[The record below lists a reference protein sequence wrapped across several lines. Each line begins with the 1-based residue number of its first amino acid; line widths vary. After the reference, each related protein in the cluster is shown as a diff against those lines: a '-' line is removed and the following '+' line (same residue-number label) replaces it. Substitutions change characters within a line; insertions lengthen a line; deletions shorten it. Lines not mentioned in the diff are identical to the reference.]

1 MLLAFVFSIASAQQ
15 VKYHRISSTITP
27 SQLHKLFKD
36 GLQADHYSYDEQKH
50 FIAEVSDEDIA
61 IFKKNKIPF
70 IYIIEDLEKNL
81 SAYNDKI
88 NATSITDDR
97 SVTTPANFTLGTYR
111 GFYTLAEMLEQL
123 DKMRTLYPNL
133 ITIKTSIGNSVE
145 GRPIY
150 MVKIS
155 DNPDMD

>member
-1 MLLAFVFSIASAQQ
+1 VEHLSFEVIQKDAQSSARLGRLVTAHSVIETPVFMPVGTQGT
-15 VKYHRISSTITP
+15 VKALT
-27 SQLHKLFKD
+27 Q
-36 GLQADHYSYDEQKH
+36 
-50 FIAEVSDEDIA
+50 
-61 IFKKNKIPF
+61 
-70 IYIIEDLEKNL
+70 
-81 SAYNDKI
+81 
-88 NATSITDDR
+88 
-97 SVTTPANFTLGTYR
+97 
-111 GFYTLAEMLEQL
+111 EMLEQL

>member
-1 MLLAFVFSIASAQQ
+1 MVYRLITIATMSKSILLPKSPMKI
-15 VKYHRISSTITP
+15 
-27 SQLHKLFKD
+27 
-36 GLQADHYSYDEQKH
+36 LQSL
-50 FIAEVSDEDIA
+50 
-61 IFKKNKIPF
+61 IPF

-81 SAYNDKI
+81 AAYNDKI
-88 NATSITDDR
+88 NTNSINENR